1 MHSGPGQTEDTQQ
14 LLLYAA
20 AERPDSGGRHRNC
33 RCLSGKNPHFKT
45 LEISQL
51 RPLFYDF
58 LEALTTG
65 DVIHLEEL
73 ENRIAKLE
81 TAVLSGTLEDFN
93 HKMLPLRKEV
103 MDLTHYY
110 TQLEE
115 LGAEMEENET
125 GVLNRDEVRLFH
137 LFGDRMGRL
146 REETQMLR
154 EYSMQVREVY
164 QSQIDLRQN
173 KIMKILT
180 VVTTLFL
187 PLTLVAGWYGMN
199 FDMPEFSSP
208 FGLSRCHFTKCCD
221 PLPLCMADEKEK
233 ILVIWRAP
241 FSKLFLFLCIFSCCS
256 VRFDMLY

>member
-1 MHSGPGQTEDTQQ
+1 M
-14 LLLYAA
+14 
-20 AERPDSGGRHRNC
+20 
-33 RCLSGKNPHFKT
+33 
-45 LEISQL
+45 
-51 RPLFYDF
+51 
-58 LEALTTG
+58 EALTTG

-208 FGLSRCHFTKCCD
+208 FGYPAVILLSAVI
-221 PLPLCMADEKEK
+221 LSLCVWLMKK
-233 ILVIWRAP
+233 KKFW
-241 FSKLFLFLCIFSCCS
+241 
-256 VRFDMLY
+256 